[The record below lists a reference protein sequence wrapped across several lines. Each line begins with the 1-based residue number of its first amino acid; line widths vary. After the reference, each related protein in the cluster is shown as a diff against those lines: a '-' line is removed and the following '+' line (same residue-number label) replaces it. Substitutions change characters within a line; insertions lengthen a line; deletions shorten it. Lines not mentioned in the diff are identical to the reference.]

1 MIRKVHE
8 VDPMLCRKCGGRM
21 EEFYEVEDLAL
32 VTAELNRQIEEWE
45 HTYNYIRP
53 HETLDY
59 LTPNEYYRRWKK
71 IQKSQASLML

>member
-21 EEFYEVEDLAL
+21 EEFYEVEDLA
-32 VTAELNRQIEEWE
+32 
-45 HTYNYIRP
+45 TYNYIRP